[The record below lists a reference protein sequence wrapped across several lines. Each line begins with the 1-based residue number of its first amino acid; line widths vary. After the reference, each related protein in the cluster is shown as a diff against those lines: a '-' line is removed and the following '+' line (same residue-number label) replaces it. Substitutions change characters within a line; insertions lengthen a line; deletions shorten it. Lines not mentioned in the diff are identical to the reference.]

1 MTEVKQAT
9 AFGWDMLVVTGAGA
23 KEVAQLVMAS
33 TEALRRGEAFEA
45 AHTSD
50 AAFDAAV
57 VLLQPVVPVGAGPMR
72 NPSAERG
79 ADRPRVGAVPVRGD
93 AVRCHAG
100 GGLGRAEEGLGRR
113 HVPVLAE
120 HGVDQVAVPV
130 DGPIQIR
137 PSAADLQICLVDV
150 PVPATGT
157 ALAVP

>member
-93 AVRCHAG
+93 AVGDQAG
-100 GGLGRAEEGLGRR
+100 GGLGRAEEGLRRR
-113 HVPVLAE
+113 HVAALAE
-120 HGVDQVAVPV
+120 QGVDQVAVPV
-130 DGPIQIR
+130 DGPIEVT
-137 PSAADLQICLVDV
+137 PAAPHLQVGLIDE
-150 PVPATGT
+150 PGA
-157 ALAVP
+157 AAVPPLPCR